1 MMSEHHKPSDPK
13 SKQSPVDQIEQLA
26 VESES
31 VALLRL
37 IDEVRVGE
45 DIRLDAYNRTYHRH
59 NR

>member
-1 MMSEHHKPSDPK
+1 MNAPHKPNKPMSNEA
-13 SKQSPVDQIEQLA
+13 PVNGIEKLA
-26 VESES
+26 LEAES

>member
-1 MMSEHHKPSDPK
+1 MSESQKPTKSR
-13 SKQSPVDQIEQLA
+13 SKQAAVDQLKKLS
-26 VESES
+26 VEAES
-31 VALLRL
+31 VALRRL

>member
-1 MMSEHHKPSDPK
+1 MSEQHKPSEPK
-13 SKQSPVDQIEQLA
+13 SKRAPVDQIEKLA
-26 VESES
+26 VEAES

-37 IDEVRVGE
+37 IDEVRVGK

>member
-1 MMSEHHKPSDPK
+1 MTEHHKPSEPK
-13 SKQSPVDQIEQLA
+13 SKRAPADQIEKLA
-26 VESES
+26 VEAES
-31 VALLRL
+31 IALLRL